1 MKRKHGGRGLSS
13 VEQVV
18 RGEENSLGFYAFTSE
33 ETLIKGVRACETI
46 DTEGTINSNDFK
58 KQKSQELK
66 DKWSEKRM
74 YGQFIRN
81 RPEEV
86 DREKSWSWLSRGD
99 LKVETE
105 ALLCAA
111 QEQALRT
118 NYVKHHI
125 DKNANTPIVQV
136 MWKEWR
142 KCSAYSEWL

>member
-18 RGEENSLGFYAFTSE
+18 RGEENSLGFYVFNSE

-86 DREKSWSWLSRGD
+86 DGEKSWSWLSRGD
-99 LKVETE
+99 LKAETE

-118 NYVKHHI
+118 NYIKHHI
-125 DKNANTPIVQV
+125 DKTANNPLCRLFERVEKVFSI
-136 MWKEWR
+136 
-142 KCSAYSEWL
+142 